1 MLVEGRYEGADGL
14 FVHPVDDERVMAG
27 NGTIGLELLE
37 DLPELDAVVV
47 PYGGGGL
54 LTGIASAVKAQ
65 KPGRAL
71 LRGRARDR
79 RARRRRRSPPATPA
93 EVDYVRSWVDG
104 AGSRALIPNVW
115 AHASALLDGAFAV
128 SLDDAAAAVRLI
140 AERVRVIAEGA
151 GALAAAAAVAGRAGE
166 RERRLHRL
174 GREHRPARAR
184 RGSSPAKRPRRV
196 PPARRACASST

>member
-1 MLVEGRYEGADGL
+1 
-14 FVHPVDDERVMAG
+14 MAG

-54 LTGIASAVKAQ
+54 VTGIASAVKAQ
-65 KPGRAL
+65 RPGVRVYAAEPETGAPVV
-71 LRGRARDR
+71 GRAR
-79 RARRRRRSPPATPA
+79 AGSPA
-93 EVDYVRSWVDG
+93 EVEYVRSWVDG

-115 AHASALLDGAFAV
+115 EHVAGLLDGAFAV
-128 SLDDAAAAVRLI
+128 SLDDTAAAVRLI

-151 GALAAAAAVAGRAGE
+151 GALAVAAAVAGKAGE
-166 RERRLHRL
+166 GNGRLHRL

-184 RGSSPAKRPRRV
+184 PDPRRRNALTASGRSPACV
-196 PPARRACASST
+196 SST